1 MNQLEMNQMNANTLL
16 ALRRLRMRHLE
27 LLCHLSEET
36 TVSAA
41 AIRLNL
47 TQPAVSKMITEIES
61 VCNVALFTR
70 GRTGITANDKG
81 SLLIRKACDMVQS
94 LDRSLSE
101 IQTLEDGA
109 SGLLRMG
116 SFSTTSIFPKLVTHV
131 VKKLPH
137 LKIQIQE
144 SPPQELINAL
154 INHQLDCVVTSF
166 SREMMADERTKS
178 LKLQPISTDSLSV
191 VASTK
196 HPLAKRR
203 NIRWSEAVNF
213 RWALP
218 PKDALMTKELMYA
231 LKKMDCPDIS
241 PVIESM
247 SAITMKGL
255 IQFDDNLLGIMR
267 EHQAKEEERTNNLVI
282 LPINPKIKL
291 PDICLVT
298 QKKNLIPTSTMQ
310 ALLNWKKLEDL
321 RH

>member
-1 MNQLEMNQMNANTLL
+1 MNQLEMKQMNPNTLS

-41 AIRLNL
+41 ATRLNL

-61 VCNVALFTR
+61 VCNAALFTR

-81 SLLIRKACDMVQS
+81 FLLIQTACDMVQS

-109 SGLLRMG
+109 TGLLRMG
-116 SFSTTSIFPKLVTHV
+116 SFSTTSIFPRLVTNV
-131 VKKLPH
+131 IKKLPN

-178 LKLQPISTDSLSV
+178 LKLQPISTDSLCV

-267 EHQAKEEERTNNLVI
+267 EHQAKEEVRAKNLVI

-298 QKKNLIPTSTMQ
+298 QKQNLIPTTTMQ
-310 ALLNWKKLEDL
+310 ALLDWKMLED
-321 RH
+321 

>member
-1 MNQLEMNQMNANTLL
+1 MDMKLTNPNTHL
-16 ALRRLRMRHLE
+16 ALRKLRMRHLE
-27 LLCHLSEET
+27 LLCHLSEQS

-41 AIRLNL
+41 ATRLNL

-61 VCNVALFTR
+61 VCKVDLFTR
-70 GRTGITANDKG
+70 GRTGIVANDKG
-81 SLLIRKACDMVQS
+81 SILIHQACDIVQS
-94 LDRSLSE
+94 FDRSLSE
-101 IQTLEDGA
+101 IKTLADGA

-116 SFSTTSIFPKLVTHV
+116 SFSTTSIFPRLVTHV
-131 VKKLPH
+131 IKNLPH

-166 SREMMADERTKS
+166 SKEMMADERTKL
-178 LKLQPISTDSLSV
+178 LKLQPISSDSLCV

-196 HPLAKRR
+196 HPLVKKR
-203 NIRWSEAVNF
+203 NVRWSDAVNF

-231 LKKMDCPDIS
+231 LKKMDCTEIS

-247 SAITMKGL
+247 SAITMKAL
-255 IQFDDNLLGIMR
+255 IQFDDNLLGVMR
-267 EHQAKEEERTNNLVI
+267 EHQAIDEARAKNLAI
-282 LPINPKIKL
+282 LPMSPKIRL

-298 QKKNLIPTSTMQ
+298 QKQTLLPATTLQVLFDWKNL
-310 ALLNWKKLEDL
+310 
-321 RH
+321 

>member
-1 MNQLEMNQMNANTLL
+1 MDMKLTNPNTRL
-16 ALRRLRMRHLE
+16 ALRKLRMRHLE
-27 LLCHLSEET
+27 LLCHLSEQS

-41 AIRLNL
+41 AARLNL
-47 TQPAVSKMITEIES
+47 TQPAVSKMVTEIES
-61 VCNVALFTR
+61 VCKVDLFTR
-70 GRTGITANDKG
+70 GRTGIVANDKG
-81 SLLIRKACDMVQS
+81 SILIRQACDIVQS

-101 IQTLEDGA
+101 IKTMTDGA

-131 VKKLPH
+131 IKKLPH

-166 SREMMADERTKS
+166 SKEMMADERTKL
-178 LKLQPISTDSLSV
+178 LKLQPISTDSLCV

-196 HPLAKRR
+196 HPLLKKR
-203 NIRWSEAVNF
+203 NVAWSDAVNF

-218 PKDALMTKELMYA
+218 PKDALMTKELMYV
-231 LKKMDCPDIS
+231 LKKMDCTEIN

-247 SAITMKGL
+247 SAITMKAL
-255 IQFDDNLLGIMR
+255 IQFDDNLLGVMR
-267 EHQAKEEERTNNLVI
+267 EHQAIDEAKAKNLAI
-282 LPINPKIKL
+282 LPINPKIRL

-298 QKKNLIPTSTMQ
+298 QKQTLLPATTLQVLLDWKNL
-310 ALLNWKKLEDL
+310 
-321 RH
+321 

>member
-1 MNQLEMNQMNANTLL
+1 
-16 ALRRLRMRHLE
+16 
-27 LLCHLSEET
+27 
-36 TVSAA
+36 
-41 AIRLNL
+41 
-47 TQPAVSKMITEIES
+47 
-61 VCNVALFTR
+61 
-70 GRTGITANDKG
+70 
-81 SLLIRKACDMVQS
+81 
-94 LDRSLSE
+94 
-101 IQTLEDGA
+101 
-109 SGLLRMG
+109 
-116 SFSTTSIFPKLVTHV
+116 
-131 VKKLPH
+131 
-137 LKIQIQE
+137 
-144 SPPQELINAL
+144 
-154 INHQLDCVVTSF
+154 
-166 SREMMADERTKS
+166 MMADERTKS
-178 LKLQPISTDSLSV
+178 LKLQPISTDSLCV

-267 EHQAKEEERTNNLVI
+267 EHQAKEEVRAKNLVI

-298 QKKNLIPTSTMQ
+298 QKQNLISIPTMQ
-310 ALLNWKKLEDL
+310 ALLDWKMLED
-321 RH
+321 

>member
-1 MNQLEMNQMNANTLL
+1 MDQFKFKPMTPNTLS

-27 LLCHLSEET
+27 LLCHLSETT

-41 AIRLNL
+41 AAKLNL
-47 TQPAVSKMITEIES
+47 TQPAVSKMISEIES
-61 VCNVALFTR
+61 ISQAALFTR
-70 GRTGITANDKG
+70 GRTGIQPNVKG
-81 SLLIRKACDMVQS
+81 ALLIQQACDMVQG
-94 LDRSLSE
+94 LDRCLSE
-101 IQTLEDGA
+101 INSIGEGA

-116 SFSTTSIFPKLVTHV
+116 SFSTTSIFPKLVIDV
-131 VKKLPH
+131 IQQQPL

-154 INHQLDCVVTSF
+154 INHELDCVVTSF
-166 SREMMADERTKS
+166 SREMMGDVRTKS
-178 LKLQPISTDSLSV
+178 LKLQPISTDSLCV

-196 HPLAKRR
+196 HPFSKRR
-203 NIRWSEAVNF
+203 NIKWPEAVKH

-231 LKKMDCPDIS
+231 LKKMDCPDII

-267 EHQAKEEERTNNLVI
+267 EHQAKEEERANNLTIVKI
-282 LPINPKIKL
+282 QPKIKL
-291 PDICLVT
+291 PDLYLVT
-298 QKKNLIPTSTMQ
+298 HKQNAIPSATMQ
-310 ALLNWKKLEDL
+310 ALQNALG
-321 RH
+321 H

>member
-1 MNQLEMNQMNANTLL
+1 MNQFKFKPMTPNALS

-27 LLCHLSEET
+27 LLCHLSETT

-41 AIRLNL
+41 AAKLNL
-47 TQPAVSKMITEIES
+47 TQPAVSKMISEIES
-61 VCNVALFTR
+61 ISQAALFTR
-70 GRTGITANDKG
+70 GRTGIQPNVKG
-81 SLLIRKACDMVQS
+81 ALLIQQACDMVQS
-94 LDRSLSE
+94 LDRCLSE
-101 IQTLEDGA
+101 INSIGEGA

-116 SFSTTSIFPKLVTHV
+116 SFSTTSIFPKLVIDV
-131 VKKLPH
+131 IQQQPL

-154 INHQLDCVVTSF
+154 IKHELDCVVTSF
-166 SREMMADERTKS
+166 SREMMGDVRTKS
-178 LKLQPISTDSLSV
+178 LKLQPISTDSLCV

-196 HPLAKRR
+196 HPFSKRR
-203 NIRWSEAVNF
+203 NIKWPEAVKH

-231 LKKMDCPDIS
+231 LKKMDCPDII

-267 EHQAKEEERTNNLVI
+267 EHQAKEEERAHSLVI
-282 LPINPKIKL
+282 VKIQPKINL
-291 PDICLVT
+291 PDLYLVT
-298 QKKNLIPTSTMQ
+298 HKLNLIPSATMQ
-310 ALLNWKKLEDL
+310 ALQNALG
-321 RH
+321 H

>member
-1 MNQLEMNQMNANTLL
+1 MDQFKFKPMTPNTLS

-27 LLCHLSEET
+27 LLCHLSEAT

-41 AIRLNL
+41 ANKLNL
-47 TQPAVSKMITEIES
+47 TQPAVSKMISEIES
-61 VCNVALFTR
+61 VSKAALFTR
-70 GRTGITANDKG
+70 GRTGVQPTIQGT
-81 SLLIRKACDMVQS
+81 LLIRQACDMVQS
-94 LDRSLSE
+94 LNRCFSE
-101 IQTLEDGA
+101 INSIGEGA

-116 SFSTTSIFPKLVTHV
+116 SFSTTSIFPKLVIDV
-131 VKKLPH
+131 IQQLPL

-154 INHQLDCVVTSF
+154 INHELDCVVTSF
-166 SREMMADERTKS
+166 SREMMGDVRTKS
-178 LKLQPISTDSLSV
+178 LKLQPISTDSLCV

-196 HPLAKRR
+196 HPFSKRR
-203 NIRWSEAVNF
+203 NIKWTEAVKH

-231 LKKMDCPDIS
+231 LKKMDCPDII

-267 EHQAKEEERTNNLVI
+267 EHQAKEEERANNLTIVKI
-282 LPINPKIKL
+282 EPKINL
-291 PDICLVT
+291 PDLYLVT
-298 QKKNLIPTSTMQ
+298 HKQNLIPLATMQ
-310 ALLNWKKLEDL
+310 AMQKALEL
-321 RH
+321 